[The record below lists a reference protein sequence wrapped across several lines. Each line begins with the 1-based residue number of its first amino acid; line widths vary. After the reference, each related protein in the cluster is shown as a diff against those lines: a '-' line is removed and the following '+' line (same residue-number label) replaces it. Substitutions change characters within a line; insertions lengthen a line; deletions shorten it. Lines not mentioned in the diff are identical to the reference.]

1 MRSPNP
7 LPGLIFLI
15 IFIAGLAL
23 AYANMGPESYLAS
36 LATAVVGFIVASI
49 VANAVKVA
57 DQWERVMVLRLG
69 KFRGLEG
76 PGLFFI
82 VPILETVAY
91 RIDTRVITSTFRAEQ
106 TMTRDTVP
114 VDVDAVLFFKVVDP
128 KTAALDVA
136 DYGSAINWAAQ
147 TALRDVIGKT
157 PLADMLEGR
166 EKLSVE
172 LQRIIDARAKPWGID
187 VIAVELKDVRI
198 PAALQDAMS
207 MQAQA
212 ERERQARVI
221 LGDSE
226 RQVAESFNAAAK
238 MYADNP
244 TAFHLRA
251 MNMLYEGLKRSNST
265 IVIVPSTAVEVDA
278 ARRPCRRWRRS
289 PAPSP
294 RRRATAR
301 ARRRREASEEGERS
315 AVSDVLANNGIGIGR
330 SEARRQPPLALLDRA
345 ASRQGPAGASSGDW
359 RQRRRRSKSIRPWR
373 IRTMTTRVAE
383 ARKNKT

>member
-1 MRSPNP
+1 VNADATPIRPHPITIFIGAVGERQWLIFAANRGEAGARRKTPHIEGMNAVGRAGPSRPQRARPCPMRNASP
-7 LPGLIFLI
+7 LPGLIFII
-15 IFIAGLAL
+15 IFVAGLGL
-23 AYANMGPESYLAS
+23 AYANMGPQSYAAS
-36 LATAVVGFIVASI
+36 VSIAVLSFIVASI
-49 VANAVKVA
+49 AANAVKVA
-57 DQWERVMVLRLG
+57 DQWERAVVLRLG
-69 KFRGLEG
+69 KFRSLEG

-82 VPILETVAY
+82 VPVLETVPF
-91 RIDTRVITSTFRAEQ
+91 RIDVRVITSTFRAEQ

-114 VDVDAVLFFKVVDP
+114 VDVDAVLFWKVVDP

-136 DYGSAINWAAQ
+136 DYSSAINWAAQ

-157 PLADMLEGR
+157 QLADMLEGR

-187 VIAVELKDVRI
+187 VISVELKDVRI

-226 RQVAESFNAAAK
+226 RQVADSFNAAAK

-251 MNMLYEGLKRSNST
+251 MNMLYEGLKRSNAT
-265 IVIVPSTAVEVDA
+265 IVIVPSSAVESMQLGGMPTMATVASAIAHAQGAGAGPEATTAAGA
-278 ARRPCRRWRRS
+278 AR
-289 PAPSP
+289 
-294 RRRATAR
+294 T
-301 ARRRREASEEGERS
+301 
-315 AVSDVLANNGIGIGR
+315 D
-330 SEARRQPPLALLDRA
+330 
-345 ASRQGPAGASSGDW
+345 
-359 RQRRRRSKSIRPWR
+359 
-373 IRTMTTRVAE
+373 
-383 ARKNKT
+383 